1 MTAFS
6 VHVHRKVLELSTRTA
21 TLAPTSKT
29 CITKIM
35 LIRFE
40 NNSLRKQNQLRR
52 EVSNCRGCDGVHM
65 RVGILIV
72 TKLGNVLRVRNCLL
86 VNTD

>member
-6 VHVHRKVLELSTRTA
+6 VHMHRKVLELSTRTA
-21 TLAPTSKT
+21 TLAPMSKT

-35 LIRFE
+35 LIR

-52 EVSNCRGCDGVHM
+52 EVSNCRGCDRVHM